1 LGLELLLLLELL
13 LGLGLELLLWLL
25 LELLLR
31 LELLL
36 LEPWR
41 LRSRSLSLT
50 WWRSSALVVPSK
62 EVVESVPDAGEES
75 SLWDSRGTAK
85 QRNQ

>member
-41 LRSRSLSLT
+41 LGSRSLSLT
-50 WWRSSALVVPSK
+50 WWRSCTLVVPSK
-62 EVVESVPDAGEES
+62 EVVESVPDAREES
-75 SLWDSRGTAK
+75 SLWESRGAAK